1 MSIRARRNSLLKSS
15 ISINTIRDSAV
26 SFNDGLAKSNT
37 AARDI
42 VQSTNENNIFKRRLI
57 GKDNEFFRRRREN
70 VRRKDREDELEASS
84 VQGIAKRTGS
94 LSSSSTRGFLG
105 RILDFFG
112 IVLIGWFV
120 NNLPKIIEGISKL
133 IQRISKLVGI
143 LTGFVGSITNFLVDM
158 GTGITNAITNLFKFP
173 FSQKEQEARESLES
187 AEGGVRRLTRRLI
200 TGFNL
205 FGNPG
210 NFGLKSFDEG
220 LIIPDED
227 PDAEQGDS
235 EQAQDNATTDESETT
250 EKKQRPK
257 GFMRALT
264 GAVDFATFGMTD
276 LDKRGD
282 LFGNKKEEQK
292 EVETSKLLDAGT
304 PVDNQKEVDK
314 KNDENM
320 IAGIDSEQEIQSIK
334 SQELQSQGETVES
347 KNQETQRENDD
358 KKENDGVLAKI
369 NGFMSNMFGT
379 KTKRDNDKEKETDTM
394 AEVDAKA
401 QEIEGKASELK
412 SAMEEFTSKIEKP
425 NEGDKGASI
434 TPITR
439 QRNNLGGRR
448 NNTSSTIY
456 MVEKPVNIG
465 SDNSVGTGGGGG
477 GSSLN
482 SVNLQDSDAMKK
494 GIKNL
499 QSVILAN

>member
-1 MSIRARRNSLLKSS
+1 M
-15 ISINTIRDSAV
+15 
-26 SFNDGLAKSNT
+26 
-37 AARDI
+37 
-42 VQSTNENNIFKRRLI
+42 
-57 GKDNEFFRRRREN
+57 
-70 VRRKDREDELEASS
+70 
-84 VQGIAKRTGS
+84 
-94 LSSSSTRGFLG
+94 
-105 RILDFFG
+105 
-112 IVLIGWFV
+112 
-120 NNLPKIIEGISKL
+120 
-133 IQRISKLVGI
+133 
-143 LTGFVGSITNFLVDM
+143 
-158 GTGITNAITNLFKFP
+158 
-173 FSQKEQEARESLES
+173 
-187 AEGGVRRLTRRLI
+187 
-200 TGFNL
+200 
-205 FGNPG
+205 
-210 NFGLKSFDEG
+210 
-220 LIIPDED
+220 
-227 PDAEQGDS
+227 
-235 EQAQDNATTDESETT
+235 
-250 EKKQRPK
+250 
-257 GFMRALT
+257 
-264 GAVDFATFGMTD
+264 
-276 LDKRGD
+276 
-282 LFGNKKEEQK
+282 
-292 EVETSKLLDAGT
+292 
-304 PVDNQKEVDK
+304 
-314 KNDENM
+314 
-320 IAGIDSEQEIQSIK
+320 AGIDSEQEIQAIK
-334 SQELQSQGETVES
+334 SKELQSQGETVES

-358 KKENDGVLAKI
+358 KKENDGVLTKL

-465 SDNSVGTGGGGG
+465 NDNSVGAGGGGG